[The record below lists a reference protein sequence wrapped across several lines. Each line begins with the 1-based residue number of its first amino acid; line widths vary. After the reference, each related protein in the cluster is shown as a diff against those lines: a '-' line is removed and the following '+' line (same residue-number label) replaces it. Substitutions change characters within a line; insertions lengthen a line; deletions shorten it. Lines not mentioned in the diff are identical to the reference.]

1 MLTHIV
7 RIRNAYARSTHR
19 IHVCY
24 VRYVLY
30 ISAVL
35 TRLNA
40 ILVMELLTVKQ
51 ASERLGVKVRTI
63 QDRCKRSKI
72 KKHAEGYMIPADIV
86 QEWYNKKQLND
97 AHKNFER
104 STHRTP
110 NASALVEE
118 DLRQEIEKL
127 RQVATNHQKLL
138 RLISDR
144 LEEIQTQERELKDI
158 SEELDLRTEDVPLG
172 IVKSVHPPN
181 TTEKTKDGKI
191 IPKPSM
197 NDINFQS
204 SFNTYRK
211 KE

>member
-1 MLTHIV
+1 
-7 RIRNAYARSTHR
+7 
-19 IHVCY
+19 
-24 VRYVLY
+24 
-30 ISAVL
+30 
-35 TRLNA
+35 
-40 ILVMELLTVKQ
+40 MELLTVKQ

-72 KKHAEGYMIPADIV
+72 KKHAEGYLIPVNIV
-86 QEWYNKKQLND
+86 EEWYSKKQLNT
-97 AHKNFER
+97 AHEDFER
-104 STHRTP
+104 SMHRTP
-110 NASALVEE
+110 NASASVEE

-158 SEELDLRTEDVPLG
+158 SDELDLRSEDVPLG

-181 TTEKTKDGKI
+181 TTEKTKDGKE

-197 NDINFQS
+197 NDVNFTS
-204 SFNTYRK
+204 SYNPNWNKDYDQ
-211 KE
+211 